1 MDDIRDVLFEQD
13 SGSRVT
19 ACIFSDGDG
28 VLSGVERAAAKA
40 AELGLAVNFAAS
52 EGAALMVGDL
62 VMELCGSPK
71 AIAQAEDRLMGL
83 MLKPSGIATAAS
95 RFVHAAG
102 NMRIVCGSW
111 KKLPY
116 EMKPLISEAVTAGG
130 AGARICEEP
139 MVYLDKNYVEMLGG
153 IQASLRAADKLEGR
167 KKVVQIRGRY
177 ENGDIVREAFS
188 AISAG
193 ADIVFVDTGR
203 LSDIRKVCEALLPA
217 LKSWKEEFGYRDVKL
232 AYAGGVS
239 FEQIPELRSLGVD
252 IVGVGRAII
261 DAPLLDMHMDV
272 VKVES
277 DEDHRHKYDLLDKS
291 ELLIEGIRLEHG
303 NLNRI
308 SDIVAGELGIDPDDV
323 LVIDVR
329 DSSVALDIL
338 QKQLDPNVFIGKER
352 AILDRLSHTDGV
364 FVSEETR
371 ISSRGMLGWIVADED
386 EAANMFSE
394 LERGWQ
400 NTEKITQIIRK
411 RAIVFP
417 SGTEVEAG
425 EIEDTNTPLLI
436 SKLTEAGFTA
446 EAGPVLKDDLDLFA
460 GKLRR
465 AMDGGYG
472 VLITT
477 GGVGAENKDFS
488 VEAIL
493 RLDPAAATPYIAKF
507 KVGEGRHRKEGIRI
521 AVGQVGFTTLVALP
535 GPNDEVA
542 LCADCLIEGLTKG
555 WSKEVLA
562 GQLAKLL
569 RARLS
574 EKMTAHHGHAH

>member
-400 NTEKITQIIRK
+400 NTE
-411 RAIVFP
+411 
-417 SGTEVEAG
+417 
-425 EIEDTNTPLLI
+425 
-436 SKLTEAGFTA
+436 
-446 EAGPVLKDDLDLFA
+446 
-460 GKLRR
+460 
-465 AMDGGYG
+465 
-472 VLITT
+472 
-477 GGVGAENKDFS
+477 
-488 VEAIL
+488 
-493 RLDPAAATPYIAKF
+493 
-507 KVGEGRHRKEGIRI
+507 
-521 AVGQVGFTTLVALP
+521 
-535 GPNDEVA
+535 
-542 LCADCLIEGLTKG
+542 
-555 WSKEVLA
+555 
-562 GQLAKLL
+562 
-569 RARLS
+569 
-574 EKMTAHHGHAH
+574 

>member
-1 MDDIRDVLFEQD
+1 
-13 SGSRVT
+13 
-19 ACIFSDGDG
+19 
-28 VLSGVERAAAKA
+28 
-40 AELGLAVNFAAS
+40 
-52 EGAALMVGDL
+52 
-62 VMELCGSPK
+62 
-71 AIAQAEDRLMGL
+71 
-83 MLKPSGIATAAS
+83 
-95 RFVHAAG
+95 
-102 NMRIVCGSW
+102 
-111 KKLPY
+111 
-116 EMKPLISEAVTAGG
+116 
-130 AGARICEEP
+130 
-139 MVYLDKNYVEMLGG
+139 
-153 IQASLRAADKLEGR
+153 
-167 KKVVQIRGRY
+167 
-177 ENGDIVREAFS
+177 
-188 AISAG
+188 
-193 ADIVFVDTGR
+193 
-203 LSDIRKVCEALLPA
+203 
-217 LKSWKEEFGYRDVKL
+217 
-232 AYAGGVS
+232 
-239 FEQIPELRSLGVD
+239 
-252 IVGVGRAII
+252 
-261 DAPLLDMHMDV
+261 MDV

-446 EAGPVLKDDLDLFA
+446 EAGPGAQGRPRSLYREAAQGD
-460 GKLRR
+460 GRRLRR
-465 AMDGGYG
+465 
-472 VLITT
+472 
-477 GGVGAENKDFS
+477 S
-488 VEAIL
+488 HH
-493 RLDPAAATPYIAKF
+493 
-507 KVGEGRHRKEGIRI
+507 HRRRGSGK
-521 AVGQVGFTTLVALP
+521 QGF
-535 GPNDEVA
+535 
-542 LCADCLIEGLTKG
+542 
-555 WSKEVLA
+555 
-562 GQLAKLL
+562 Q
-569 RARLS
+569 R
-574 EKMTAHHGHAH
+574 

>member
-252 IVGVGRAII
+252 IVGVGRA
-261 DAPLLDMHMDV
+261 P
-272 VKVES
+272 
-277 DEDHRHKYDLLDKS
+277 
-291 ELLIEGIRLEHG
+291 
-303 NLNRI
+303 
-308 SDIVAGELGIDPDDV
+308 
-323 LVIDVR
+323 
-329 DSSVALDIL
+329 SS
-338 QKQLDPNVFIGKER
+338 
-352 AILDRLSHTDGV
+352 T
-364 FVSEETR
+364 
-371 ISSRGMLGWIVADED
+371 
-386 EAANMFSE
+386 
-394 LERGWQ
+394 
-400 NTEKITQIIRK
+400 
-411 RAIVFP
+411 
-417 SGTEVEAG
+417 
-425 EIEDTNTPLLI
+425 
-436 SKLTEAGFTA
+436 
-446 EAGPVLKDDLDLFA
+446 
-460 GKLRR
+460 LRCW
-465 AMDGGYG
+465 
-472 VLITT
+472 TCT
-477 GGVGAENKDFS
+477 WTS
-488 VEAIL
+488 
-493 RLDPAAATPYIAKF
+493 
-507 KVGEGRHRKEGIRI
+507 
-521 AVGQVGFTTLVALP
+521 
-535 GPNDEVA
+535 
-542 LCADCLIEGLTKG
+542 
-555 WSKEVLA
+555 
-562 GQLAKLL
+562 
-569 RARLS
+569 
-574 EKMTAHHGHAH
+574 

>member
-394 LERGWQ
+394 LERGRQ

-521 AVGQVGFTTLVALP
+521 AVGQVGFTTRVALP

>member
-394 LERGWQ
+394 LERGRQ

>member
-1 MDDIRDVLFEQD
+1 MEDIRDILFSQV
-13 SGSRVT
+13 SRSRIT

-40 AELGLAVNFAAS
+40 AELGLTVNYAAC
-52 EGAALMVGDL
+52 EGAALMAGDL
-62 VMELCGSPK
+62 VMELCGPPK
-71 AIAQAEDRLMGL
+71 AIAKAEDNLMGL
-83 MLKPSGIATAAS
+83 MLKPSGIATAAA
-95 RFVHAAG
+95 RFVRAAG
-102 NMRIVCGSW
+102 DMRIVCGSW
-111 KKLPY
+111 KKLPR
-116 EMKPLISEAVTAGG
+116 EIKPLIRDAVTAGG
-130 AGARICEEP
+130 AGVRICEEP

-153 IQASLRAADKLEGR
+153 IQSSLRAAEQLGDR
-167 KKVVQIRGRY
+167 KKVIQIRGKY

-188 AISAG
+188 AVSAG

-203 LSDIRKVCEALLPA
+203 LSDIRKVCEVLLPA
-217 LKSWKEEFGYRDVKL
+217 LRSWKEEFGYRDVKL

-239 FEQIPELRSLGVD
+239 FEQLEELRGLGVD

-277 DEDHRHKYDLLDKS
+277 DEDHGHKYDLLDKS
-291 ELLIEGIRLEHG
+291 ELLIQGIRLERG
-303 NLNRI
+303 NLNVI
-308 SDIVAGELGIDPDDV
+308 SDIVAEELGIDPDDV

-338 QKQLDPNVFIGKER
+338 QKQLDPKVFIGKER
-352 AILDRLSHTDGV
+352 AILDRLSRTDGV
-364 FVSEETR
+364 FISDETR
-371 ISSRGMLGWIVADED
+371 ISSRGMLGWIVADE
-386 EAANMFSE
+386 EETTEMFSG
-394 LERGWQ
+394 LERGQQ
-400 NTEKITQIIRK
+400 NTEKITEIIKK

-417 SGTEVEAG
+417 SGTEVEDG

-493 RLDPAAATPYIAKF
+493 RLDPAAAAPYIAKF

-542 LCADCLIEGLTKG
+542 LCSDCLIEGITKG

-562 GQLAKLL
+562 GRLAKLL
-569 RARLS
+569 RARLT
-574 EKMTAHHGHAH
+574 EKMAGHHGHGN

>member
-19 ACIFSDGDG
+19 VCIFSDGDG

-446 EAGPVLKDDLDLFA
+446 EAGPVLKDDLDLFT

-488 VEAIL
+488 VEVIL

>member
-1 MDDIRDVLFEQD
+1 MEDIRDVLFSQV
-13 SGSRVT
+13 SHSRIT

-28 VLSGVERAAAKA
+28 VLSGVELAAAKA
-40 AELGLAVNFAAS
+40 AELGLTVNYAAC
-52 EGAALMVGDL
+52 EGAALMAGDL
-62 VMELCGSPK
+62 VMELCGPPK
-71 AIAQAEDRLMGL
+71 AIAQAEDNLMGL
-83 MLKPSGIATAAS
+83 MLKPSGIATAAA
-95 RFVHAAG
+95 RFVRAAG
-102 NMRIVCGSW
+102 DMRIVCGSW
-111 KKLPY
+111 KKLPH
-116 EMKPLISEAVTAGG
+116 EIKPLIRDAVTAGG
-130 AGARICEEP
+130 AGVRICEEP

-153 IQASLRAADKLEGR
+153 IQSSLRAAEQLGDR
-167 KKVVQIRGRY
+167 KKVIQIRGKY

-188 AISAG
+188 AVSAG

-203 LSDIRKVCEALLPA
+203 LSDIRKVCEVLLPA
-217 LKSWKEEFGYRDVKL
+217 LRSWKEEFGYRDVKL

-239 FEQIPELRSLGVD
+239 FEQLEELRGLGVD

-291 ELLIEGIRLEHG
+291 ELLIQGIRLERG
-303 NLNRI
+303 NLNVI
-308 SDIVAGELGIDPDDV
+308 SDIVAEELGIDPDDV
-323 LVIDVR
+323 LAIDVR

-338 QKQLDPNVFIGKER
+338 QKQLDPKVFIGKER
-352 AILDRLSHTDGV
+352 AILDRLSRTDGV
-364 FVSEETR
+364 FISDETR
-371 ISSRGMLGWIVADED
+371 ISSRGMLGWIVADE
-386 EAANMFSE
+386 EETTEMFSG
-394 LERGWQ
+394 LERGQQ
-400 NTEKITQIIRK
+400 NTEKITEIIKK

-417 SGTEVEAG
+417 SGTEVEDG

-493 RLDPAAATPYIAKF
+493 RLDPAAAAPYIAKF

-542 LCADCLIEGLTKG
+542 LCSDCLIEGITKG

-562 GQLAKLL
+562 GRLVKLL
-569 RARLS
+569 RARLT
-574 EKMTAHHGHAH
+574 EKMAGHHAHGN

>member
-1 MDDIRDVLFEQD
+1 MEDIRDILFSQV
-13 SGSRVT
+13 SRSRIT

-40 AELGLAVNFAAS
+40 AELGLTVNYAAC
-52 EGAALMVGDL
+52 EGAALMAGDL
-62 VMELCGSPK
+62 VMELCGPPK
-71 AIAQAEDRLMGL
+71 AIAKAEDNLMGL
-83 MLKPSGIATAAS
+83 MLKPSGIATAAA
-95 RFVHAAG
+95 RFVRAAG
-102 NMRIVCGSW
+102 DMRIVCGSW
-111 KKLPY
+111 KKLPR
-116 EMKPLISEAVTAGG
+116 EIKPLIRDAVTAGG
-130 AGARICEEP
+130 AGVRICEEP

-153 IQASLRAADKLEGR
+153 IQSSLGAAEQLGDR
-167 KKVVQIRGRY
+167 KKVIQIRGKY
-177 ENGDIVREAFS
+177 ENGDIVRETFS
-188 AISAG
+188 AVSAG

-203 LSDIRKVCEALLPA
+203 LSDIRKVCEVLLPA
-217 LKSWKEEFGYRDVKL
+217 LRSWKEEFGYRDVKL

-239 FEQIPELRSLGVD
+239 FEQLEELRGLGVD

-277 DEDHRHKYDLLDKS
+277 DEDHGHKYDLLDKS
-291 ELLIEGIRLEHG
+291 ELLIQGIRLERG
-303 NLNRI
+303 NLNVI
-308 SDIVAGELGIDPDDV
+308 SDIVAEELGIDPDDV

-394 LERGWQ
+394 LERGRQ

-521 AVGQVGFTTLVALP
+521 AVGQVGFTTLVARP

>member
-153 IQASLRAADKLEGR
+153 IQASLRAADKLEAR

-203 LSDIRKVCEALLPA
+203 LSDIRKVCEALGLDRNK
-217 LKSWKEEFGYRDVKL
+217 LEQYRRKRIIK
-232 AYAGGVS
+232 A
-239 FEQIPELRSLGVD
+239 
-252 IVGVGRAII
+252 RAVNGQMMYS
-261 DAPLLDMHMDV
+261 A
-272 VKVES
+272 
-277 DEDHRHKYDLLDKS
+277 YDL
-291 ELLIEGIRLEHG
+291 I
-303 NLNRI
+303 
-308 SDIVAGELGIDPDDV
+308 A
-323 LVIDVR
+323 
-329 DSSVALDIL
+329 
-338 QKQLDPNVFIGKER
+338 
-352 AILDRLSHTDGV
+352 
-364 FVSEETR
+364 
-371 ISSRGMLGWIVADED
+371 
-386 EAANMFSE
+386 
-394 LERGWQ
+394 
-400 NTEKITQIIRK
+400 
-411 RAIVFP
+411 
-417 SGTEVEAG
+417 
-425 EIEDTNTPLLI
+425 
-436 SKLTEAGFTA
+436 LTEHLQRRKIQRILSATA
-446 EAGPVLKDDLDLFA
+446 RFV
-460 GKLRR
+460 
-465 AMDGGYG
+465 
-472 VLITT
+472 
-477 GGVGAENKDFS
+477 
-488 VEAIL
+488 
-493 RLDPAAATPYIAKF
+493 
-507 KVGEGRHRKEGIRI
+507 IR
-521 AVGQVGFTTLVALP
+521 
-535 GPNDEVA
+535 
-542 LCADCLIEGLTKG
+542 
-555 WSKEVLA
+555 
-562 GQLAKLL
+562 
-569 RARLS
+569 
-574 EKMTAHHGHAH
+574 

>member
-1 MDDIRDVLFEQD
+1 MEDIRDILFSQV
-13 SGSRVT
+13 SRSRIT
-19 ACIFSDGDG
+19 ACIFSDDDG

-40 AELGLAVNFAAS
+40 AELGLTVNYAAC
-52 EGAALMVGDL
+52 EGAALMAGDL
-62 VMELCGSPK
+62 VMELCGPPK
-71 AIAQAEDRLMGL
+71 AIAKAEDNLMGL
-83 MLKPSGIATAAS
+83 MLKPSGIATAAA
-95 RFVHAAG
+95 RFVRAAG
-102 NMRIVCGSW
+102 DMRIVCGSW
-111 KKLPY
+111 KKLPR
-116 EMKPLISEAVTAGG
+116 EIKPLIRDAVTAGG
-130 AGARICEEP
+130 AGVRICEEP

-153 IQASLRAADKLEGR
+153 IQSSLRAAEQLGDR
-167 KKVVQIRGRY
+167 KKVIQIRGKY

-188 AISAG
+188 AVSAG

-203 LSDIRKVCEALLPA
+203 LSDIRKVCEVLLPA
-217 LKSWKEEFGYRDVKL
+217 LRSWKEEFGYRDVKL

-239 FEQIPELRSLGVD
+239 FEQLEELRGLGVD

-291 ELLIEGIRLEHG
+291 ELLIQGIRLERG
-303 NLNRI
+303 NLNVI
-308 SDIVAGELGIDPDDV
+308 SDIVAEELGIDPDDV

-338 QKQLDPNVFIGKER
+338 QKQLDPKVFIGKER
-352 AILDRLSHTDGV
+352 AILDRLSRTDGV
-364 FVSEETR
+364 FISDETR
-371 ISSRGMLGWIVADED
+371 ISSRGMLGWIVADE
-386 EAANMFSE
+386 EETTEMFSG
-394 LERGWQ
+394 LERGQQ
-400 NTEKITQIIRK
+400 NTEKITEIIKK

-417 SGTEVEAG
+417 SGTEVEDG

-493 RLDPAAATPYIAKF
+493 RLDPAAAAPYIAKF

-542 LCADCLIEGLTKG
+542 LCADCLIEGITKG

-562 GQLAKLL
+562 GRLAKLL
-569 RARLS
+569 RARLT
-574 EKMTAHHGHAH
+574 EKMAGHHGHGN

>member
-1 MDDIRDVLFEQD
+1 MEDIRDVLFKQV
-13 SGSRVT
+13 SASRIT

-28 VLSGVERAAAKA
+28 VLCGVKQAAAKA
-40 AELGLAVNFAAS
+40 EELGLTVNYAAA
-52 EGAALMVGDL
+52 EGTALMSGDL
-62 VMELCGSPK
+62 VMELCGCPK
-71 AIAQAEDRLMGL
+71 AIVEAEDVLMGI
-83 MLKPSGIATAAS
+83 MSKPSGIATAAS

-102 NMRIVCGSW
+102 GMRIVCGSW
-111 KKLPY
+111 KKMPI
-116 EMKPLISEAVTAGG
+116 EMKSCVRSAITLGG
-130 AGARICEEP
+130 ASVRICNEP
-139 MVYLDKNYVEMLGG
+139 MVYLDKNYVEILGG
-153 IQASLRAADKLEGR
+153 IQASLRAAEQLGNR
-167 KKVVQIRGRY
+167 KKVVQIRGKY

-188 AISAG
+188 AVNAG
-193 ADIVFVDTGR
+193 ADIVFVDTGK
-203 LSDIRKVCEALLPA
+203 LSDIRQVCSNLLPV
-217 LKSWKEEFGYRDVKL
+217 LKRWKEEFGYRDVKL
-232 AYAGGVS
+232 AYAGGVRY
-239 FEQIPELRSLGVD
+239 EQLPELLEIGVD

-277 DEDHRHKYDLLDKS
+277 DEDHKHKYDLLDKS
-291 ELLIEGIRLEHG
+291 ELLIQGIRLERG
-303 NLNRI
+303 NLNVI
-308 SDIVAGELGIDPDDV
+308 SDIVAEEIGIDPDDV
-323 LVIDVR
+323 MVIDVR

-386 EAANMFSE
+386 EAASMFSE
-394 LERGWQ
+394 LERGQQ
-400 NTEKITQIIRK
+400 NTEKITQIIKK

-436 SKLTEAGFTA
+436 AKLTEAGFTA

-465 AMDGGYG
+465 AMDGAYG

-562 GQLAKLL
+562 GRLAKLL
-569 RARLS
+569 RERLT
-574 EKMTAHHGHAH
+574 EKMAGHHGHCN

>member
-394 LERGWQ
+394 LERGRQ

-446 EAGPVLKDDLDLFA
+446 EAGPVLKDDLDLFT